1 MIAAKIT
8 AFGSN
13 VPDKR
18 IDNQYFESFLETSE
32 EWIVSRTGIR
42 SRHWATEEEFTS
54 NLAVRAVRDMVA
66 RYHVDLRDVDMILV
80 STVSPDQPMPSM
92 ACMLQYRLE
101 IPNCGALDVFA
112 ACAGF
117 AYAITVAK
125 GLIAAGTHKKIIVVG
140 AETLSKVTDYSDRT
154 SCILFGDGAGVMLIE
169 AAQPGE
175 TGCIGACATG
185 SFGEGGPDLYMSGM
199 AQKLFDLPI
208 VRNQKII
215 QNGKKVFKWAVTTVA
230 QEVPRLLAKEG
241 LTVADID
248 WFVPHSANLRI
259 IEAIA
264 NQLSIP
270 MEKVLESVTVYGNTS
285 SASIPLAFDRAL
297 KAGKIKKGDKIV
309 FFGFGGGLVYA
320 GNVITWNIE

>member
-1 MIAAKIT
+1 
-8 AFGSN
+8 
-13 VPDKR
+13 
-18 IDNQYFESFLETSE
+18 
-32 EWIVSRTGIR
+32 
-42 SRHWATEEEFTS
+42 
-54 NLAVRAVRDMVA
+54 
-66 RYHVDLRDVDMILV
+66 MILV

-117 AYAITVAK
+117 AYAITLAK

-175 TGCIGACATG
+175 TGNIGACITG